1 MNPDAGAEFGGEH
14 CQQRGLGV
22 SGGDFREH
30 RTGTGTTE
38 VIAFG
43 QELIARS
50 TNADELL
57 ADFLHALP
65 VGSKREGRRRKDEQK
80 D

>member
-1 MNPDAGAEFGGEH
+1 
-14 CQQRGLGV
+14 
-22 SGGDFREH
+22 
-30 RTGTGTTE
+30 

>member
-1 MNPDAGAEFGGEH
+1 
-14 CQQRGLGV
+14 
-22 SGGDFREH
+22 
-30 RTGTGTTE
+30 

-57 ADFLHALP
+57 ADLLHALP